1 MDTHSVI
8 SMDKNGTTRPPQSAN
23 LNIAQKKKSTQNIRV
38 ATINVRT
45 LHDDIKLA
53 LIIKAAEKLRID
65 ILALQETR
73 RTGNGAFIFDDESL
87 KGWQL
92 VWTGHKRKR
101 EHGTGILL
109 APHVKLDDHTE
120 HLQARIVSAYVC
132 VHGVRFAIL
141 NIYSP
146 TDCTES
152 ESAKASFYA
161 ALTKAKLE
169 LDKTS
174 KYKPIIL
181 GDWNA
186 TISSESKSS
195 GAWDYILGHNNS
207 DRVQTNGN
215 GERMLAW
222 CSKHRM
228 KIMNT
233 LFRTKRIHR
242 GTWRHPATGK
252 WKRIDYICT
261 SKWISKF
268 VQSCRVYIGPS
279 ALFDTDHRLLVMN
292 MSFPATKQQLK
303 FSVNRSNKNIPA
315 PSTVHSI
322 LRISVEHRQ
331 KLTDELE
338 RELDEVCQIDEVN
351 ELNEKI
357 TTSVIACAEKVC
369 PKANHVKKKELWD
382 DDELL
387 NEMKNLSKCKND
399 KEIRKQQKNIKKRR
413 NKLMNDYYQEL
424 ANDIN
429 TVAEARDTNMEFA
442 LAHKYS

>member
-1 MDTHSVI
+1 
-8 SMDKNGTTRPPQSAN
+8 
-23 LNIAQKKKSTQNIRV
+23 
-38 ATINVRT
+38 
-45 LHDDIKLA
+45 
-53 LIIKAAEKLRID
+53 
-65 ILALQETR
+65 
-73 RTGNGAFIFDDESL
+73 
-87 KGWQL
+87 
-92 VWTGHKRKR
+92 
-101 EHGTGILL
+101 
-109 APHVKLDDHTE
+109 VKLDDHTE

-169 LDKTS
+169 LDKTP

-195 GAWDYILGHNNS
+195 GAWDSILGHNNS
-207 DRVQTNGN
+207 DRVQTNEN
-215 GERMLAW
+215 GERILAW

-242 GTWRHPATGK
+242 GTWRHPATGI

-261 SKWISKF
+261 SKWVSKF
-268 VQSCRVYIGPS
+268 IQSCRVYIGPS

-303 FSVNRSNKNIPA
+303 FSVNRSNRNVPA
-315 PSTVHSI
+315 PSTDHRI

-351 ELNEKI
+351 ELNERI
-357 TTSVIACAEKVC
+357 TTSVISCAEKVC
-369 PKANHVKKKELWD
+369 PKTNHIKKKEPWD

-413 NKLMNDYYQEL
+413 NKLMNDYYREL
-424 ANDIN
+424 ANNIN
-429 TVAEARDTNMEFA
+429 TVAEARDTDKEFA
-442 LAHKYS
+442 LACKYSALKKSTRSTISNKKLKTHFADHFSKREISLPPELENSENYPFLTEEPQVINQEIPSSAEVQSVIKTFKTNKSAGTDKLNTEHLKYNNSNKLVSSIVKLLALI